1 MASSQGSN
9 AGAARR
15 SHLLQQ
21 EEEAVHQGREA
32 GHQDDCRRLE
42 SLYQKT
48 ECLLGEGTYGKVYK
62 AIQRRT
68 QRAVAMKRMP
78 MDTDEEGL
86 PSTFLR
92 EIALLKVL
100 RHPHVVELLDI
111 FVLNHSA
118 KHNCKIVLIFEFLDS
133 DLKKFMRSH
142 GSRLNTKIIQKLGRQ
157 LCAGVEFCHARGV
170 LHRDLKPQNLLIDL
184 DHDLKIADFGL
195 AREYHPTAK
204 KYTQE
209 VVTVWYRAPELLLGS
224 GLYSAPIDIWSV
236 GCIIAEMAVGRP
248 LFDGDSEIDTIFR
261 IFKLLGTPDEDRWPG
276 HTKLPNMKTKFA
288 SWPPSS
294 WAATFPRALE
304 TLETQGVELVDSLLA
319 YDPSRRLPARRAV
332 SHAFFDPTNVLTR
345 PTTPQKVPS
354 AKQDTPTPEKQEKTV
369 AAEAI
374 NKELAATCSTVTEDE
389 LQDHKAACPSSR
401 DKIAEVRSDGHL
413 VECSLQSDANQL
425 DAVEAEAATERP
437 TKRLRAKTSW
447 PKA

>member
-1 MASSQGSN
+1 
-9 AGAARR
+9 
-15 SHLLQQ
+15 
-21 EEEAVHQGREA
+21 
-32 GHQDDCRRLE
+32 
-42 SLYQKT
+42 
-48 ECLLGEGTYGKVYK
+48 LLGEGTYGKVYK

-68 QRAVAMKRMP
+68 KRAVAMKRMP

-111 FVLNHSA
+111 FVINPSA
-118 KHNCKIVLIFEFLDS
+118 NHNCKIVLIFEFLDC

-142 GSRLNTKIIQKLGRQ
+142 GNRLNTKIIRKLGRQ
-157 LCAGVEFCHARGV
+157 LCVGVEFCHARGV
-170 LHRDLKPQNLLIDL
+170 LHRDLKPQNLLIDF

-261 IFKLLGTPDEDRWPG
+261 IFKLLGSPDEDRWPG
-276 HTKLPNMKTKFA
+276 HTKLPYMKTKFA
-288 SWPPSS
+288 SWPPCS
-294 WAATFPRALE
+294 WAATYPRALE
-304 TLETQGVELVDSLLA
+304 MLETQGVELVDSLLA
-319 YDPSRRLPARRAV
+319 YDPSRRLPARRAAN
-332 SHAFFDPTNVLTR
+332 HPFFNPTTPLSR

-354 AKQDTPTPEKQEKTV
+354 AKGDTPTPEKPEKTL
-369 AAEAI
+369 AAEAAD
-374 NKELAATCSTVTEDE
+374 KELAATCSIVTEDA
-389 LQDHKAACPSSR
+389 LQDRKEACPIYQ
-401 DKIAEVRSDGHL
+401 DEIAEVRSDGQP
-413 VECSLQSDANQL
+413 VGCSPQSYAAQSDA
-425 DAVEAEAATERP
+425 AESEVVPERP
-437 TKRLRAKTSW
+437 LKRLRAKTSW
-447 PKA
+447 PKGLNPQGQCFD